1 LIQNITKWETRT
13 SRNFVFVENIETL
26 VQNFNVTD
34 TWIQSALQLLI
45 KNVRKEMA
53 EYKLYNVVPQLI
65 KFLENLTNWYIRL
78 NRLRLKGEVDDLNM
92 EVSLNVVFDVL
103 HKVNVLLSPIVPFFT
118 EHMYQNLRR
127 VINKESKL
135 YESSIHLLSIAEVN
149 NNLFN

>member
-1 LIQNITKWETRT
+1 
-13 SRNFVFVENIETL
+13 
-26 VQNFNVTD
+26 
-34 TWIQSALQLLI
+34 
-45 KNVRKEMA
+45 MA

-103 HKVNVLLSPIVPFFT
+103 LKVNVLLSPIVPFFT

-127 VINKESKL
+127 VISKGSKL
-135 YESSIHLLSIAEVN
+135 CESSIHLLFIAEVN
-149 NNLFN
+149 NNLLN

>member
-1 LIQNITKWETRT
+1 
-13 SRNFVFVENIETL
+13 
-26 VQNFNVTD
+26 
-34 TWIQSALQLLI
+34 
-45 KNVRKEMA
+45 MA

>member
-1 LIQNITKWETRT
+1 
-13 SRNFVFVENIETL
+13 
-26 VQNFNVTD
+26 
-34 TWIQSALQLLI
+34 
-45 KNVRKEMA
+45 MA

-103 HKVNVLLSPIVPFFT
+103 LKVNVLLSPIVPFFT

-127 VINKESKL
+127 VISKVSKL
-135 YESSIHLLSIAEVN
+135 CESSIHLLFIAEVN
-149 NNLFN
+149 NNLLN